1 MASMVKYLSEGKE
14 TGVKR
19 VYVELDMTS
28 TSLSNVSVS
37 GYTVFERTFDGVPK
51 VLGVNAR
58 SFGVHANAVPTSIG
72 VSLYGTGYR
81 DGLKPD
87 GTLVIE
93 ATLEGKLL

>member
-1 MASMVKYLSEGKE
+1 MTSQVKYLSEGKD

-19 VYVELDMTS
+19 VYVQLDMTS

-37 GYTVFERTFDGVPK
+37 GYTAFERTFDGIPK
-51 VLGVNAR
+51 VLGVNST
-58 SFGVHANAVPTSIG
+58 SFGVIAVAVPTSIG
-72 VSLYGTGYR
+72 VSLYGTGYK

-87 GTLVIE
+87 GTLVVT

>member
-1 MASMVKYLSEGKE
+1 MTSFKKYLSEGKD

-19 VYVELDMTS
+19 VFVSLDITS

-37 GYTVFERTFDGVPK
+37 GYTAFERQFDGIPK
-51 VLGVNAR
+51 VLGVNCDA
-58 SFGVHANAVPTSIG
+58 FGVTSVAVATSLG
-72 VSLYGTGYR
+72 VSLYGTGYK

-87 GTLVIE
+87 GTLVVT